1 MAIATA
7 FGPVVLEGAHVRLEP
22 LSMDHIGRLL
32 EAARGP
38 RATYAF
44 TTVPDTE
51 EGMAQY
57 VATALE
63 QQVARKAVPFATVD
77 RERSRVVGS
86 TRFGNIEF
94 WPWPRGN
101 PFQRGEEV
109 PDVVEIGWTWLAAD
123 VQRTAV
129 NTEAKLLMLAH
140 AFDRW
145 RVHRVSLM
153 TDARNERSRSA
164 ILRLGARFDGVVR
177 AQRLGADGTIRD
189 TACFSILD
197 REWPD
202 VCANLEGRLAQH
214 PGTPASAPR

>member
-1 MAIATA
+1 M
-7 FGPVVLEGAHVRLEP
+7 
-22 LSMDHIGRLL
+22 
-32 EAARGP
+32 
-38 RATYAF
+38 
-44 TTVPDTE
+44 
-51 EGMAQY
+51 
-57 VATALE
+57 
-63 QQVARKAVPFATVD
+63 PFATVD
-77 RERSRVVGS
+77 RESGRVVGS

-94 WPWPRGN
+94 WPWPPGH
-101 PFQRGEEV
+101 PLQRGEEV

-123 VQRTAV
+123 VQRTAI

-153 TDARNERSRSA
+153 TDARNERSRAA

-177 AQRLGADGTIRD
+177 AQRPAADGGIRD

-202 VCANLEGRLAQH
+202 VRANLERRLSN
-214 PGTPASAPR
+214 SAREVNHSSNLKGQPPWKSGH